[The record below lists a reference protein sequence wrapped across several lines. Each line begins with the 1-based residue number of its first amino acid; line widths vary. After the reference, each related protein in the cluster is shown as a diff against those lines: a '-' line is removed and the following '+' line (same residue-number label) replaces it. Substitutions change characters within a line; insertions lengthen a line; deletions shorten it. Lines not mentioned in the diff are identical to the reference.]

1 MKKYALIIIL
11 LFTGIQTQGQVLISL
26 LFGDALNSDAIEFG
40 LEGGLNWSNISG
52 METKSSLRTFN
63 LGFYFDFKI
72 ENQWSI
78 YTGVLVKSNLG
89 VDELSGNDLSFLGT
103 EVYEEVGTYSQEM
116 KYFLVP
122 VLLRYT
128 FENKIFVEA
137 GTQFGLMYDAWVEY
151 NSDIDGR
158 ESTIKEYNEEDI
170 NRIDAGLMAGIG
182 YKLSKNKG
190 MSFALKYYYGLVD
203 VYKNKAGTNNSS
215 IFVEVTVPIGA
226 G

>member
-40 LEGGLNWSNISG
+40 LEGGFNWSNISG
-52 METKSSLRTFN
+52 METKNSLRTFN

-103 EVYEEVGTYSQEM
+103 EVYEENGAYSQEM

-122 VLLRYT
+122 ALLRYT

-137 GTQFGLMYDAWVEY
+137 GPQFGLMYDAWVEY

-182 YKLSKNKG
+182 YKLCKSKG

-203 VYKNKAGTNNSS
+203 VYKNKAGTKNSS

>member
-40 LEGGLNWSNISG
+40 LEGGFNWSNISG
-52 METKSSLRTFN
+52 METNSSLRTFN

-103 EVYEEVGTYSQEM
+103 EVYEENGTYSQEM

-122 VLLRYT
+122 ALIRYT
-128 FENKIFVEA
+128 FENKIFVEV
-137 GTQFGLMYDAWVEY
+137 GPQFGLMYDAWVEY

-203 VYKNKAGTNNSS
+203 VYKNRAGTKNSS